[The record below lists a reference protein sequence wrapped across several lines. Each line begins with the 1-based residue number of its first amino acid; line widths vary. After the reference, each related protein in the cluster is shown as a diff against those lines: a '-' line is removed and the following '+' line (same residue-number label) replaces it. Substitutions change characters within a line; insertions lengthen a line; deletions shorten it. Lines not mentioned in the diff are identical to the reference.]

1 LLVVP
6 HPYFYQPKGEM
17 TVVYKVG
24 DHVWYQSSDGL
35 RMARVTAVGDPLDLN
50 IRDDADPKNVRPR
63 GRDEES
69 ESDEY
74 DSEDDDGEEKE
85 EEEVGTGQDLS
96 TAYARRVGAVCVAAR
111 GGAQCAAEVR
121 WFE

>member
-1 LLVVP
+1 V
-6 HPYFYQPKGEM
+6 
-17 TVVYKVG
+17 
-24 DHVWYQSSDGL
+24 SD
-35 RMARVTAVGDPLDLN
+35 
-50 IRDDADPKNVRPR
+50 
-63 GRDEES
+63 
-69 ESDEY
+69 SDEY

-85 EEEVGTGQDLS
+85 EEGATGGTGQDLS